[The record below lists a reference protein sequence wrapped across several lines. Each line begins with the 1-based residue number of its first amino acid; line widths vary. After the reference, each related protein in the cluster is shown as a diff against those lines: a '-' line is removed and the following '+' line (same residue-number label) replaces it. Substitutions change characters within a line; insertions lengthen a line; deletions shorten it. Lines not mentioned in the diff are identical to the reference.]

1 MSDGTFTPAMT
12 GDDIASFFDR
22 FFPAARR
29 FGAQVEAVREGEVEV
44 RLAFS
49 ERLLRPGGT
58 VSGPALM
65 TLADTAMY
73 FLVLTQVGPTM
84 AQAVTSNLNMHF
96 LRRPKAR
103 DIIAHV
109 RMLRLGRRHAVGEV
123 TLRSEGDEEPVAH
136 AVVTYALPKTK
147 PTE

>member
-1 MSDGTFTPAMT
+1 MSEGTFVPAMT
-12 GDDIASFFDR
+12 ADDIADFFER
-22 FFPAARR
+22 FFPGAKR
-29 FGAQVEAVREGEVEV
+29 FGARVERVGEGEVEV
-44 RLAFS
+44 RLTFS

-84 AQAVTSNLNMHF
+84 AHAVTSNLNMHF
-96 LRRPKAR
+96 LRRPKPV

-123 TLRSEGDEEPVAH
+123 TLRSEGDDAPVAH
-136 AVVTYALPKTK
+136 AVVTYALPHSKASS
-147 PTE
+147 